1 MSNNAVIGID
11 SMFDKVK
18 EHFIKRNFPASYYTL
33 HQGVTVGSAVTA
45 IPCAFGIG
53 PTLNT
58 VTTDTA
64 QWTANAERWTGDAAT
79 KGLMGSC
86 ATEAEYDRV
95 VAVKDGAVLICA
107 QISRIAAPASG
118 QTIISLGYI
127 GTAGY
132 VSHFQLRLLPSM
144 VISAY
149 AMNDNQV
156 EVSNSLVDWDSL
168 TQDTINVYFLIDA
181 RNGFKTLQGWWG
193 DITGTRV
200 ITGSGSITNLASDAY
215 FSCRPIASGA
225 ATPANM
231 RLCLGTKY
239 NSATGVIA
247 TPSAVPM
254 RRAMILNFGQNLPSN
269 ITEIIQGLNSRNIA
283 PCSELLTI

>member
-58 VTTDTA
+58 TTTDTA

-79 KGLMGSC
+79 KGLMGSF

-95 VAVKDGAVLICA
+95 IAVKDGAVLICA

-118 QTIISLGYI
+118 QVIISLGYI

-144 VISAY
+144 GISAY

-193 DITGTRV
+193 DITGTRA

-215 FSCRPIASGA
+215 FNCRPIASVV
-225 ATPANM
+225 ATPAV
-231 RLCLGTKY
+231 
-239 NSATGVIA
+239 S
-247 TPSAVPM
+247 
-254 RRAMILNFGQNLPSN
+254 
-269 ITEIIQGLNSRNIA
+269 
-283 PCSELLTI
+283 